1 MRLEGTGIILRTL
14 VFVYDVCTVKV
25 RRVCANVVYNL
36 LGVEDVP
43 PFLGVVSYNTFSCAC
58 PFQ

>member
-43 PFLGVVSYNTFSCAC
+43 PF
-58 PFQ
+58 